1 MAKPKDDTPPKPK
14 KPKKATKAKAKA
26 KAKAVKPASSQR
38 SSGDYDIQT
47 RYLNEINRYP
57 LLDAAGEQRL
67 GKLISEGSEEAKQE
81 LIISNL
87 RLVVTI
93 AKRYSGQGL
102 NFLDLVE
109 EGNLGLIRAS
119 TKFDYRKGFRF
130 STYASWWIKQSITRA
145 IANQAKSIR
154 IPIHIYQLTNRYL
167 RLEDKQS
174 GQPLDDE
181 KAGELLGVGEKKIK
195 LIKNLIQGIRSEE
208 LSMSADA
215 FQKLSSERMKEMSNS
230 AEEMVTVHVENEEI
244 AASMERCLTER
255 EREILKTRFGLED
268 GEPQTLAETGRKMGV
283 SRERI
288 RQIEKR
294 ALQKLKLLLSQGT

>member
-1 MAKPKDDTPPKPK
+1 MAKRKDDTARNP
-14 KPKKATKAKAKA
+14 T
-26 KAKAVKPASSQR
+26 R
-38 SSGDYDIQT
+38 SSRVAGEYDIQS

-57 LLDAAGEQRL
+57 LLDAEGEQRL
-67 GKLISEGSEEAKQE
+67 GKLISEGSEDAKRE

-87 RLVVTI
+87 RLVVAI

-130 STYASWWIKQSITRA
+130 STYASWWIKQSITRG

-174 GQPLDDE
+174 GEPLDDA
-181 KAGELLGVGEKKIK
+181 KASELLGVSEKKIK

-208 LSMSADA
+208 LSLSADA
-215 FQKLSSERMKEMSNS
+215 FQKLSSEQMKEMSNS
-230 AEEMVTVHVENEEI
+230 AEEMVTAHVENEEI
-244 AASMERCLTER
+244 AGSMDRCLTER

-268 GEPQTLAETGRKMGV
+268 GEPQTLAETGKKMGV

-294 ALQKLKLLLSQGT
+294 ALQKLKLMLSGGSVN